1 MASRRLSGKASQAPA
16 SDCANQG
23 SWLEEAMTLNSVPE
37 AIAAIAAG
45 ELIVV
50 VDDDDRE
57 NEGDLIMAASKA
69 TPEQLAFMIRNTSG
83 IVCAPMD
90 PVSADRLQLSPMV
103 ATNRDPMRTA
113 FTVSVDYKNGLTTGI
128 SADER
133 TNTLRALSNDNC
145 IATDFLRPGHVF
157 PLVSKAGGVLIRSGH
172 TEAAT
177 DLCRLAGLPQ
187 VGVLAEIVNDNG
199 TVKRLPELIAFAREH
214 GLKIV
219 SIADLIE
226 HRMRT
231 ESFVRRIESMPI
243 ATPIGKATVHV
254 YTTSFD
260 DTQHLAVVF
269 GEVSDK
275 RGVACR
281 IHHEQPLRDLFDSQ
295 RSQRWLDVALKC
307 FEASGSGVLIYVR
320 DPKITTLEAPA
331 QTTDAAPEGTDRH
344 KSSLKRRER
353 WREVGL
359 GAQILRDLRVSSITV
374 IATQHRQY
382 VGLAGF
388 GIEIAATEIVES

>member
-1 MASRRLSGKASQAPA
+1 MGLDSIA
-16 SDCANQG
+16 
-23 SWLEEAMTLNSVPE
+23 E

-45 ELIVV
+45 ELVVV

-69 TPEQLAFMIRNTSG
+69 TAEQIALMIRHTSG
-83 IVCAPMD
+83 IICAPMSQD
-90 PVSADRLQLSPMV
+90 LADRLQLSPMV

-113 FTVSVDYKNGLTTGI
+113 FTVSVDYRAGLTTGI
-128 SADER
+128 SAEER
-133 TNTLRALSNDNC
+133 SNTLRALANDNC

-157 PLVSKAGGVLIRSGH
+157 PLISKAGGVLIRSGH

-177 DLCRLAGLPQ
+177 DLARLAGLSE
-187 VGVLAEIVNDNG
+187 VGVLAEIVNDDG
-199 TVKRLPELIAFAREH
+199 TVKRLPELIAFAREN

-231 ESFVRRIESMPI
+231 ESFVRRIESFAVPTPVGE
-243 ATPIGKATVHV
+243 ATAHI

-260 DTQHLAVVF
+260 STQHLAVVF
-269 GEVSDK
+269 GKVEGR
-275 RGVACR
+275 RGVPCR
-281 IHHEQPLRDLFDSQ
+281 IHHEQPLRDLFGGE
-295 RSQRWLDVALKC
+295 RSQRWLDVALAC
-307 FEASGSGVLIYVR
+307 FKASGSGVLIYVR
-320 DPKITTLEAPA
+320 DPKITTLQSAEEAAAGGP
-331 QTTDAAPEGTDRH
+331 APEGADRH
-344 KSSLKRRER
+344 RSSRMRRER
-353 WREVGL
+353 WREIGL
-359 GAQILRDLRVSSITV
+359 GAQILRDLGVLSIAL

>member
-1 MASRRLSGKASQAPA
+1 
-16 SDCANQG
+16 
-23 SWLEEAMTLNSVPE
+23 MTLNSVPE

-45 ELIVV
+45 ELVVV

-57 NEGDLIMAASKA
+57 NEGDLIVAASKA

-83 IVCAPMD
+83 IICAPMD
-90 PVSADRLQLSPMV
+90 QTTADRLQLSPMV

-113 FTVSVDYKNGLTTGI
+113 FTVSVDYKTGITTGI
-128 SADER
+128 SAEER
-133 TNTLRALSNDNC
+133 TNTLRALANDNC

-172 TEAAT
+172 TEAAS
-177 DLCRLAGLPQ
+177 DFCRLAGLPQ
-187 VGVLAEIVNDNG
+187 VGVLAEIVNDDG

-214 GLKIV
+214 SLKIV

-231 ESFVRRIESMPI
+231 ESFVHRIESMPVT
-243 ATPIGKATVHV
+243 TPIGTATVHV

-269 GEVSDK
+269 GDVAGKS
-275 RGVACR
+275 GVACR
-281 IHHEQPLRDLFDSQ
+281 IHHEQPLRDLFDAP
-295 RSQRWLDVALKC
+295 RSQRWLDVALEH
-307 FEASGSGVLIYVR
+307 FRASGGGVLIYVR
-320 DPKITTLEAPA
+320 DPKITTLEAIAVETDGATPA
-331 QTTDAAPEGTDRH
+331 GGDRH

-359 GAQILRDLRVSSITV
+359 GAQILRDLGISSITV
-374 IATQHRQY
+374 LATQHRQY

-388 GIEIAATEIVES
+388 GIEIAGTELVES